1 MSGRWLV
8 FGNDK
13 IAHYVDEQ
21 LLCNAEGTAERL
33 WSVFQDVGR
42 IPLCKKCMTKI
53 RQRNRASDASP
64 KAMKALYR
72 QLAIDTAAEL
82 RLSER
87 GDPFDDWRPSK

>member
-1 MSGRWLV
+1 MWEGSRQS
-8 FGNDK
+8 
-13 IAHYVDEQ
+13 HYRDIDNKHTYCGKAYDV
-21 LLCNAEGTAERL
+21 LTERL

-53 RQRNRASDASP
+53 RQRNRASDARP
-64 KAMKALYR
+64 KAVKALYR